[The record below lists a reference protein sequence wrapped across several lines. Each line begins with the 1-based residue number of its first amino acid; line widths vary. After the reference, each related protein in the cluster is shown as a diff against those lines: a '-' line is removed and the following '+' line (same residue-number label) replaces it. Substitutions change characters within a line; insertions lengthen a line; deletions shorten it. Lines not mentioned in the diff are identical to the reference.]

1 MSKAKEK
8 CVNLQI
14 VFILLYLEMI
24 TEHTG
29 QILWI
34 SVGVLTVIQLL
45 YLYIVYNAVHR
56 RNVADRKGKI
66 QHSEQQQG
74 VSVIIVAA
82 DNEEQLA
89 ENLPHILTQDY
100 PDYEVIVVDD
110 NSQDDTKELLKR
122 LSEQYPHLYRTFTS
136 DSVRYISHKK
146 LALTLGIKA
155 AKKEWLLFT
164 DPDCYPTSNQ
174 WISRMARQFTNDTDV
189 VIGYSNYERKSG
201 FANWC
206 YMYDMLLQ
214 QLRLLGLTLRGRG
227 YMGIGR
233 NMAYR
238 RELFFRHKGYSSH
251 LDLQRGEDDLFINEH
266 VPAHRIAAEVS
277 IDATVRCTSANTYTW
292 SADKLSRLFTRSKMH
307 SIAPYL
313 MGAET
318 LSRVLLYTSI
328 VAGIAYGIIQ
338 QQWIMIGVCAGLWAL
353 RYACQTI
360 VFHKTAHD
368 LGERRYNVSLAL
380 FDLLQPLWDLYFS
393 LRLLCSSK
401 RAHLRN
407 KI

>member
-1 MSKAKEK
+1 MNIGLIE
-8 CVNLQI
+8 
-14 VFILLYLEMI
+14 
-24 TEHTG
+24 
-29 QILWI
+29 QILW
-34 SVGVLTVIQLL
+34 SAAGVLTAIQLL

-56 RNVADRKGKI
+56 RNVADRKDKI
-66 QHSEQQQG
+66 QHADQQQG

-122 LSEQYPHLYRTFTS
+122 LGEQYPHLYRTFTS

-206 YMYDMLLQ
+206 YMYDTLLQ

-307 SIAPYL
+307 SIAPCL

-338 QQWIMIGVCAGLWAL
+338 QQWIMVGVCAGLWAL
-353 RYACQTI
+353 RYACHTI